1 MEDLIIKKYYQKIID
16 FCLQYIKHN
25 SQDIHII
32 YIYLSFENNL
42 FFNPYFSN
50 GDRILKKNKLNEIS
64 SSSLDNSDEAQSLL
78 DDVCLKELEELKK
91 ELALNNSIIQTQI
104 KIIYSTNNKE
114 SSFEILYVDQIAY
127 KTTTINI
134 DLAEKWFAEL
144 DGVLRPNSLYRM
156 KNIFGDNFLDNIER
170 K

>member
-1 MEDLIIKKYYQKIID
+1 MEDLIIKKYCQKIID
-16 FCLQYIKHN
+16 FCLEYIKHN
-25 SQDIHII
+25 SQDIHTI

-64 SSSLDNSDEAQSLL
+64 SISLDNSDEAQSLL
-78 DDVCLKELEELKK
+78 NDVCLKELEELKK
-91 ELALNNSIIQTQI
+91 ELALNNSIIPTQI
-104 KIIYSTNNKE
+104 KIIYSTKNKE
-114 SSFEILYVDQIAY
+114 RSFEILYVDQIPD
-127 KTTTINI
+127 KTTTLNI

-144 DGVLRPNSLYRM
+144 GGTLRPNSLYRM
-156 KNIFGDNFLDNIER
+156 KKLFGDNFLENVDR